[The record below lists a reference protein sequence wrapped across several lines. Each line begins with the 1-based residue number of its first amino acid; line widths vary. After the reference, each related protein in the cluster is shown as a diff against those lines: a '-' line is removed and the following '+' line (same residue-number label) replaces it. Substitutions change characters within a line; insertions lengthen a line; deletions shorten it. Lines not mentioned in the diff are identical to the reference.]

1 MAGRRA
7 AMFWPWRR
15 SSFAVGTYE
24 LASRSRPGAGVPSF
38 VVSSLAKGIAAMSS
52 STDQRVDCFSVFS
65 AADPSALLRILEAVS
80 LLGVLPSRCHS
91 APLETDPGQLVVD
104 LQIAGLPSERAQQLA
119 KRLKRVI
126 TVTQVLHSQK
136 RCAAG

>member
-1 MAGRRA
+1 
-7 AMFWPWRR
+7 
-15 SSFAVGTYE
+15 V
-24 LASRSRPGAGVPSF
+24 LLF

-52 STDQRVDCFSVFS
+52 ATDQRVDCFSVFS

-104 LQIAGLPSERAQQLA
+104 LQIAGCPQSAQLLA
-119 KRLKRVI
+119 KRLERVI

-136 RCAAG
+136 HCAAA

>member
-1 MAGRRA
+1 M
-7 AMFWPWRR
+7 
-15 SSFAVGTYE
+15 
-24 LASRSRPGAGVPSF
+24 
-38 VVSSLAKGIAAMSS
+38 SSLAA
-52 STDQRVDCFSVFS
+52 QRVDCFSVLS

-104 LQIAGLPSERAQQLA
+104 FQVTGLPSECAQQLA
-119 KRLKRVI
+119 KRLERVI

-136 RCAAG
+136 HCALA